1 MSRFAS
7 FWADRL
13 GWEKHLKPFL
23 YKPLPGR
30 LNWSFT
36 LGSLLL
42 LLFVA
47 QVVTGIL
54 LAAFYNP
61 SPDHAYQS
69 IGYIMN
75 QVPAGALVRGLH
87 HYGAAAMVILVAA
100 HLLANLFYG
109 AYKPPRE
116 LTWVGG
122 VFLLLMVLGFGFT
135 GYLLPWDQK
144 AYWATVVGTN
154 VAGDIPLIGSFLA
167 GLLRGGPN
175 VSGLTLTRF
184 YSVHVLLLPALT
196 ALLIMVHMYLVRL
209 HDISYHGAPQEEDD
223 KPYLFFPHHAL
234 KAAVAFL
241 VVLGVMIVLSLA
253 APPTQEAVAR
263 TPDPTYLPRPEWYY
277 MWLFKLLT
285 YFEGPAEVI
294 GSFVIPLG
302 LLALLVALPFL
313 SKSRSQEPSSR
324 PLVLAVAGA
333 CLVAVVYLTAMG
345 VAESKPYGQVVV
357 VPAEKLSPQ
366 AVKGLHLWVEKDCA
380 YCHQIMGRGGH
391 RVGPDMS
398 NIVAKGRTRNYLVDF
413 IRNPQKTKP
422 LSIMPKY
429 DLKPQ
434 ELENLGS
441 FLLSLDF
448 AGKDKQVLTREQALA
463 LTPQAH
469 K

>member
-1 MSRFAS
+1 M
-7 FWADRL
+7 
-13 GWEKHLKPFL
+13 
-23 YKPLPGR
+23 
-30 LNWSFT
+30 
-36 LGSLLL
+36 
-42 LLFVA
+42 
-47 QVVTGIL
+47 
-54 LAAFYNP
+54 
-61 SPDHAYQS
+61 
-69 IGYIMN
+69 
-75 QVPAGALVRGLH
+75 
-87 HYGAAAMVILVAA
+87 
-100 HLLANLFYG
+100 
-109 AYKPPRE
+109 
-116 LTWVGG
+116 GG

-154 VAGDIPLIGSFLA
+154 VAGDIPVIGGFLA

-196 ALLIMVHMYLVRL
+196 ALLIMIHMYLVRL
-209 HDISYHGAPQEEDD
+209 HDISYHGAPQGKDD
-223 KPYLFFPHHAL
+223 KPYLFFPDHAL

-241 VVLGVMIVLSLA
+241 VVLGVMIILSLVS
-253 APPTQEAVAR
+253 PPTQEAVAR

-285 YFEGPAEVI
+285 YFEGGAELI

-313 SKSRSQEPSSR
+313 SKSHSQEPSSR

-366 AVKGLHLWVEKDCA
+366 AIRGLRLWVEKDCA

-398 NIVAKGRTRNYLVDF
+398 NIVAKGRTRKYLVDF

-429 DLKPQ
+429 DLNPQ
-434 ELENLGS
+434 ELEALGS

-448 AGKDKQVLTREQALA
+448 AGKGERVLTREQALA
-463 LTPQAH
+463 LTQQTD

>member
-23 YKPLPGR
+23 YKPLPGP

-36 LGSLLL
+36 LGSLLM
-42 LLFVA
+42 LLFVT

-54 LAAFYNP
+54 LAAYYNP

-75 QVPAGALVRGLH
+75 SVAGGSLIRGLH

-100 HLLANLFYG
+100 HLLANLYYG

-154 VAGDIPLIGSFLA
+154 VAGDVPLIGSFMA

-184 YSVHVLLLPALT
+184 YSIHVLLLPALT
-196 ALLIMVHMYLVRL
+196 ALLIVFHMYMVRL
-209 HDISYHGAPQEEDD
+209 HDISFHEPAGEKD
-223 KPYLFFPHHAL
+223 KDRAYLFFPNHSL
-234 KAAVAFL
+234 KAALGFL
-241 VVLGVMIVLSLA
+241 VVLAVLIALSLA
-253 APPTQEAVAR
+253 SPPTQEAVAR

-285 YFEGPAEVI
+285 YFEGSTEVV
-294 GSFVIPLG
+294 GSLVIPLG
-302 LLALLVALPFL
+302 LLALLVGLPFM
-313 SKSRSQEPSSR
+313 SKSTSQAPSTR
-324 PLVLAVAGA
+324 PLVLACAAA
-333 CLVAVVYLTAMG
+333 CLVSVVYLTAMG
-345 VAESKPYGQVVV
+345 MAESKPYGQVVALPV
-357 VPAEKLSPQ
+357 AKLSPQ

-380 YCHQIMGRGGH
+380 YCHQIMGQGGH

-398 NIVAKGRTRNYLVDF
+398 NILAKGRDRKYLVEF
-413 IRNPQKTKP
+413 IRDPQKAKP

-429 DLKPQ
+429 DLTPQ
-434 ELENLGS
+434 QLEELAS

-448 AGKDKQVLTREQALA
+448 EGRATKILTRKEALA
-463 LTPQAH
+463 LTP
-469 K
+469 

>member
-13 GWEKHLKPFL
+13 GWEEHLKPFL
-23 YKPLPGR
+23 YKPLPGP
-30 LNWSFT
+30 LGWSFT
-36 LGSLLL
+36 LGSILM
-42 LLFVA
+42 LLFVT

-54 LAAFYNP
+54 LAAYYNP

-69 IGYIMN
+69 IGYIMKS
-75 QVPAGALVRGLH
+75 VVGGSLVRGLH
-87 HYGAAAMVILVAA
+87 HYGAAAMVILAAA
-100 HLLANLFYG
+100 HLLANLYYG

-154 VAGDIPLIGSFLA
+154 VAGDIPVIGSFMA
-167 GLLRGGPN
+167 GLLRGGSS

-184 YSVHVLLLPALT
+184 YSIHVLLLPALT
-196 ALLIMVHMYLVRL
+196 ALLIVFHMYMVRL
-209 HDISYHGAPQEEDD
+209 HNISYHGAAKEEDPD
-223 KPYLFFPHHAL
+223 KAYLFFPHHSL
-234 KAAVAFL
+234 KAAIAFL
-241 VVLGVMIVLSLA
+241 VVLAVLIILSLA
-253 APPTQEAVAR
+253 SPPSQEAIAR

-285 YFEGPAEVI
+285 YFEGSTEVI
-294 GSFVIPLG
+294 GSFFIPLG
-302 LLALLVALPFL
+302 LLVLLVGLPFF
-313 SKSRSQEPSSR
+313 SKSTAQGPSFR
-324 PLVLAVAGA
+324 PLVISLSVA

-345 VAESKPYGQVVV
+345 VTESKPYSDVVV
-357 VPAEKLSPQ
+357 VAEGKMAPQ

-380 YCHQIMGRGGH
+380 YCHQILGRGGL

-398 NIVAKGRTRNYLVDF
+398 NLQAKGRDRKYLLEY
-413 IRNPQKTKP
+413 IRDPQKVKP
-422 LSIMPKY
+422 LSTMPKY

-434 ELENLGS
+434 ELEDLAS

-448 AGKDKQVLTREQALA
+448 DRHPSKVLTRKEALA
-463 LTPQAH
+463 TTP
-469 K
+469 